1 MASLKTTVVGR
12 PAAPGPEEA
21 LRVNLE
27 SREAEHGP
35 TLHHMI
41 LGVDGLEVHLV
52 NRANP
57 AADGRAQVDGLEAP
71 PVNLASQAPLL
82 VDGPELDGGAI
93 RANLE
98 RVNQVKAV
106 GGGLMRGA
114 QVNRA
119 SLAVEKDLEDGTVGE
134 SLQEN
139 QASLVAEEAR
149 GGILLLIHGATVEDG
164 MAGGAENLVNP
175 NLVNPNLRREN
186 GCGCLQLQNPSQLSN
201 QP

>member
-82 VDGPELDGGAI
+82 VDG
-93 RANLE
+93 ANLE
-98 RVNQVKAV
+98 RVNQVKAA

-139 QASLVAEEAR
+139 QASLVAEEAN

-175 NLVNPNLRREN
+175 KLVNPNLRREN